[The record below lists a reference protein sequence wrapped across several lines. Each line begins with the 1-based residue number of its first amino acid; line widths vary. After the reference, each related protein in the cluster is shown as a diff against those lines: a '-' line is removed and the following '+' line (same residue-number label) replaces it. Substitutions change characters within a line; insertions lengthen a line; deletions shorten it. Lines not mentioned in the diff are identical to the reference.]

1 MTNSGDY
8 NTFEDMTLQGLDVGI
23 EIGDVFSP
31 DLTGTV
37 IQRIDSIAVPVVFRL
52 FGGNVAE
59 VHFRDIGPSAFS
71 RAAWQIF
78 GYSNR
83 RLRSRQNITD
93 QPHAPTPSWC
103 PTLWAPCTVQDLDGN
118 EIAWED
124 VPIWAQEFAPGLVGK
139 GDNWQNASGP
149 AGLAEAGG
157 GGPTLTIENVVAS
170 SSFCDAWL
178 IDSNY
183 PAVRLTGLRQEGC
196 AALYRNTGIYAP
208 YTDRTRFSDV
218 LAVIRIDYLNSGL
231 RFPKIPAM
239 IVRTGLQ
246 HVLLGRARR
255 QRDHLQQGRAALHYG
270 RDLPRPGRGIAIS
283 DRPEHRRKLLEL
295 ESD

>member
-1 MTNSGDY
+1 M
-8 NTFEDMTLQGLDVGI
+8 FE
-23 EIGDVFSP
+23 
-31 DLTGTV
+31 
-37 IQRIDSIAVPVVFRL
+37 
-52 FGGNVAE
+52 
-59 VHFRDIGPSAFS
+59 
-71 RAAWQIF
+71 QIF

-149 AGLAEAGG
+149 AGLAESGG

-196 AALYRNTGIYAP
+196 AALYRNTGVYAP

-218 LAVIRIDYLNSGL
+218 LTDCSTCSSGGLDGNVITYNKDGPLYITGGTFHGPVAVSPSAIVLNIGANFWNWNQTDVSPLNSPFLSALTKAAREFLRDGNGL
-231 RFPKIPAM
+231 PQPS
-239 IVRTGLQ
+239 
-246 HVLLGRARR
+246 R
-255 QRDHLQQGRAALHYG
+255 QAVV
-270 RDLPRPGRGIAIS
+270 
-283 DRPEHRRKLLEL
+283 
-295 ESD
+295 